1 MKFEQIHSVQEFL
14 QFESIL
20 DSGIIKMKDSSYT
33 LIMKVE
39 PINYNLRSEL
49 EKTSILN
56 SYKLL
61 FQNINFNIQVLIL
74 SKQEDLEEH
83 INKVKS
89 LNLYPNLTDKYVHF
103 LNSLEE
109 DTKSSLKRFFIVIKS
124 TNKDELEENYLKT
137 KETLLRCGNI
147 VSKLTKEK
155 VKIVLESYMKVKR
168 W

>member
-1 MKFEQIHSVQEFL
+1 MKFEQIHSVQELL

-74 SKQEDLEEH
+74 SKQEDLKEH

-89 LNLYPNLTDKYVHF
+89 LNLYPNLTNKYIEF

-109 DTKSSLKRFFIVIKS
+109 NSRSSFKQFFIIIKS
-124 TNKDELEENYLKT
+124 TNQEELEEDYIKI
-137 KETLLRCGNI
+137 KETLFRCGNI

-155 VKIVLESYMKVKR
+155 AQIVLESYMKAER
-168 W
+168 

>member
-1 MKFEQIHSVQEFL
+1 MKFEQIHSVQELL

-20 DSGIIKMKDSSYT
+20 DSGIIKMKDSSYA

-56 SYKLL
+56 SYKVL
-61 FQNINFNIQVLIL
+61 FQNINFNIQILIL
-74 SKQEDLEEH
+74 SKQEDLKEH

-89 LNLYPNLTDKYVHF
+89 LNLYPNLTDKYIEF

-109 DTKSSLKRFFIVIKS
+109 SSRSSLKHFFIIIRS
-124 TNKDELEENYLKT
+124 TNKDELEENFLKI
-137 KETLLRCGNI
+137 KESLLRCGNI
-147 VSKLTKEK
+147 VSKLTKDK
-155 VKIVLESYMKVKR
+155 VQIVLESYMKVKR
-168 W
+168 

>member
-168 W
+168 

>member
-49 EKTSILN
+49 EKSSILN

-61 FQNINFNIQVLIL
+61 FQNINFNIQILIL

-168 W
+168 

>member
-124 TNKDELEENYLKT
+124 TNKDELEENYFKT

-168 W
+168 

>member
-61 FQNINFNIQVLIL
+61 FQNINFNIQILIL

-168 W
+168 